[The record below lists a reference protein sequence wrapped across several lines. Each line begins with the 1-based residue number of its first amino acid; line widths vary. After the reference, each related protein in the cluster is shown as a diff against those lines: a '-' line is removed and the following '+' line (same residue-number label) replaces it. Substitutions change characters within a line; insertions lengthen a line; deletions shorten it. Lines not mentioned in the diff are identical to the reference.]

1 MQNFVIQIMNQYGN
15 LGIALLIAIENIF
28 PPIPSEVILSFG
40 GFMTTYTKIT
50 MLEVIVAST
59 IGSLV
64 GAVVLYGV
72 GRLLSKER
80 LVSICNGRIGKAL
93 HLKLENIE
101 KSENWFKNKNS
112 YTVLFC
118 RCIPIVRSLI
128 SIPAGMSKMNF
139 IKFMGL
145 TTIGTIIWNVT
156 IISLGRVAGNSWN
169 LISDKISE
177 YSHFIYLGIII
188 IIFIVILKKFINKKM
203 IYFKLKNKRLTIS

>member
-1 MQNFVIQIMNQYGN
+1 MQELVIQIMNQYGAI
-15 LGIALLIAIENIF
+15 GIALLIAIENIF

-50 MLEVIVAST
+50 MIEVIVAST
-59 IGSLV
+59 IGSLI
-64 GAVVLYGV
+64 GAVVLYGI

-80 LVSICNGRIGKAL
+80 LVAICNGKVGKVL
-93 HLKLENIE
+93 HLKIENIE
-101 KSENWFKNKNS
+101 KSENWFENKSS

-139 IKFMGL
+139 IKFIFL
-145 TTIGTIIWNVT
+145 TTIGTIIWNVAVT
-156 IISLGRVAGNSWN
+156 SLGRIAGNSWN

-177 YSHFIYLGIII
+177 YSHFIYLGLII
-188 IIFIVILKKFINKKM
+188 IIFIIVLKKSIYKKI
-203 IYFKLKNKRLTIS
+203 IYFKLKK

>member
-1 MQNFVIQIMNQYGN
+1 MQNFIIEIMNQYGSI
-15 LGIALLIAIENIF
+15 GIALLIAIENIF
-28 PPIPSEVILSFG
+28 PPIPSEVILTFG
-40 GFMTTYTKIT
+40 GFMTTYSKIS
-50 MLEVIVAST
+50 MFDVIVAST
-59 IGSLV
+59 IGSLI
-64 GAVVLYGV
+64 GAIFLYGI
-72 GRLLSKER
+72 GRILNKDR
-80 LVSICNGRIGKAL
+80 LIAICNGKIGKVL
-93 HLKLENIE
+93 RLKAENIE
-101 KSENWFKNKNS
+101 KSEKWFEKKSN
-112 YTVLFC
+112 YAVLFC

-188 IIFIVILKKFINKKM
+188 IIFIVILKKFINKKI
-203 IYFKLKNKRLTIS
+203 IYFKTKDK